1 MARTQDKKNK
11 QENNSVL
18 DKDAKD
24 DHKKRDYS
32 YTQNREVSW
41 LRFNKRVLEEAFDES
56 VPLFERLKF
65 CSIFQSNLDEWF
77 MIRVG
82 GLSSLASLKKQP
94 TDNKTGWTPK
104 QQLENIFNTVPDLI
118 RMHEDVFFKIEHA
131 LKKEGLIRVAP
142 EDFTQKDTEFAREY
156 FAQHLAPLLSPHVID
171 PRHPFPNLRNG
182 VMYLAAELTD
192 KQHESALG
200 LVEIPSIT
208 PRVVKL
214 PSNTSASQSKKE
226 ARIASNSSD
235 AKADGT
241 KARNLKAGVVTGET
255 SQASQAKDKKKK
267 SSELTNEK
275 FRYAL
280 VEDIIALNI
289 DSSFG
294 NYTPLAT
301 SIVRITRNADLDPDG
316 EGVAEEEDYR
326 LHMIKVLKK
335 RMRLEPVRAVFQ
347 GYVGERF
354 EELIGEELNLG
365 PERIQHLEMPL
376 DLSYVFGLERYL
388 SARQKAELF
397 FKPFKPQETP
407 MVDPQRSIKEQ
418 VLDHDVLL
426 CYPYESMRPLLSLLR
441 EAVADENC
449 ISIRITLYRVAKE
462 SRLCENLIEA
472 AEAGKD
478 VTVLMELRARFDEEN
493 NIEWA
498 ERLEEAGCTVIYGF
512 EGFKCHSKICL
523 LTYHTAG
530 KLQHITCLGTGN
542 FNEKTARLYSDF
554 MLLTAHKG
562 IGEDGVKFFKNLM
575 TGKLTGNYTYLGVAP
590 IGLKPLIMEGIEREI
605 ARAKKGKDA
614 RIFFKMNSL
623 TDRDIIDR
631 LSEASRAGVSIVMVV
646 RGICCILPG
655 IKGKTKNIEVHQIV
669 GRFLEHARIYAFG
682 DKYDIIY
689 LSSADMM
696 TRNTERRVEIAYPIL
711 DETCKRTVVEYIRLQ
726 KKDNVKGRLLDAAG
740 VWEKIRVKP
749 DKPLINS
756 QEVMLALAY
765 LRNEANPEK
774 SKLWKSAIL
783 ESVPKAVLKRLLKVN
798 AKYKGRGVGA
808 QLELDAVVAEKYAPD
823 FSDDMPAPIAQNALP
838 AKPRAADGL
847 SNELLDDVK
856 PFVPKD
862 IQIAEDTVEGDA
874 FLEKAKTKILDNA
887 ETTGRL
893 WSSDEIAAL
902 QEAPSKEEPSKVK
915 RGLSLIKEGFKTLFG

>member
-1 MARTQDKKNK
+1 MARIQDTKNK
-11 QENNSVL
+11 HEDKSVL

-24 DHKKRDYS
+24 ARKKRDYS

-41 LRFNKRVLEEAFDES
+41 LRFNKRVLEEAFDET

-82 GLSSLASLKKQP
+82 GLSSLASLKQQP
-94 TDNKTGWTPK
+94 RDNKTGWTPK
-104 QQLENIFNTVPDLI
+104 QQLENIFNSVPDLI

-142 EDFTQKDTEFAREY
+142 EDFTQKDTEFARDY

-182 VMYLAAELTD
+182 IMYLAAELTD

-214 PSNTSASQSKKE
+214 PSNTGTRQASAPANDTKSKK
-226 ARIASNSSD
+226 RKSD
-235 AKADGT
+235 D
-241 KARNLKAGVVTGET
+241 L
-255 SQASQAKDKKKK
+255 S
-267 SSELTNEK
+267 NEK

-388 SARQKAELF
+388 SARQKADLF

-462 SRLCENLIEA
+462 SRLCESLIEA

-623 TDRDIIDR
+623 TDRDIIDK

-740 VWEKIRVKP
+740 AWEKIRVKP

-774 SKLWKSAIL
+774 SKLWKSVIL

-808 QLELDAVVAEKYAPD
+808 QLELDAVVAEKYAAD
-823 FSDDMPAPIAQNALP
+823 FSNDMPAPMAHNALP

-874 FLEKAKTKILDNA
+874 FLEKAQTKILDNA

-902 QEAPSKEEPSKVK
+902 QETTSKEESSKIK
-915 RGLSLIKEGFKTLFG
+915 RGLSLIKEGLKTLFA